1 MTRWGL
7 LLLAAYIALG
17 LSGLESRKAVRY
29 AVFLT
34 AIVLVG
40 VGAKNGVL

>member
-7 LLLAAYIALG
+7 LLLATYIALG
-17 LSGLESRKAVRY
+17 LSGLETRAAVRY
-29 AVFLT
+29 AVWIT

-40 VGAKNGVL
+40 VSVTNGAL